1 MTLCVQHTKLV
12 ASENNYTTSQRS
24 CEDLQEQL
32 AEQQQQYDE
41 LQEELALTEQECSA
55 VNEEKVALL
64 FIICACTQT
73 YCSSSWKK
81 VYPPWLSS

>member
-1 MTLCVQHTKLV
+1 MV
-12 ASENNYTTSQRS
+12 SENNCVTTQKS

-55 VNEEKVALL
+55 VNEEKVTVLL
-64 FIICACTQT
+64 IAYVCTQA
-73 YCSSSWKK
+73 YCSLSWKK
-81 VYPPWLSS
+81 VYPH

>member
-1 MTLCVQHTKLV
+1 MQTIKLA
-12 ASENNYTTSQRS
+12 ASENNYVTTQKS

-55 VNEEKVALL
+55 VNEEKVTLL
-64 FIICACTQT
+64 LIVYACTQT
-73 YCSSSWKK
+73 YCSSSWKR
-81 VYPPWLSS
+81 VYPH

>member
-1 MTLCVQHTKLV
+1 M
-12 ASENNYTTSQRS
+12 ASENNYVTIQKS

-55 VNEEKVALL
+55 VNEEKVTVVCLL
-64 FIICACTQT
+64 YMHTHKPTAARVGRECIHIN
-73 YCSSSWKK
+73 
-81 VYPPWLSS
+81 